1 MRGAAESHQWP
12 DGEKLTDRVSFMRP
26 NAIFSGREGG
36 ATLTATARDIPEDP
50 VKTTRTTLLLG
61 LALLG
66 AASAA
71 PKNPNV
77 LVALASYDWTGFD
90 PAHCNDLPCEEVLQN
105 TLETLYFPKG
115 ASTTAYSPM
124 LAADQPT
131 VSADGKT
138 YTVKLNPQ
146 AKFSDGTPVTANDV
160 KYSLTRLLAMSASD
174 GPVTKLLYP
183 LVGTNTPLTKDNAG
197 AYVTLDKAIEV
208 KDARTVVFHL
218 AQPFGPFL
226 AVLASPASAIY
237 SQAAAAKAGA
247 WDGKDASWAKFVNQP
262 LADSPFLKAP
272 PLGSGPFTLGR
283 YDSGNQVILQRN
295 DKYWRA
301 PAKLQTVVIKNVAEA
316 ATAVQ
321 LLKTGDADLIRTNG
335 YPRNVASQF
344 AGLDGVTTNLKVNS
358 LALQGF
364 FMNFNVKNAS
374 QNGYLGTGT
383 LSEKGIPADFFS
395 DVNVRRAFASS
406 FDYNSFIQAQLLGAG
421 IQTNGAL
428 VKGLLGYTALHFPYS
443 RPSALASFKK
453 AYGGKLWTAGF
464 TVPVF
469 WNSGNETR
477 HQAALVFKR
486 NIESLNPKFHVD
498 VREIQ
503 FSELI
508 AKANSGQLTA
518 YFLGWSTDYAD
529 PYNVIFPWAHSQG
542 TFPKQT
548 GYKNPKVDDVITQAV
563 ATTDAKKRGELYQ
576 QAAKLA
582 YNDVAE
588 LPLYQDVG
596 YTAQRDWVKGRVLN
610 PLFGGNYYYS
620 ISKE

>member
-1 MRGAAESHQWP
+1 M
-12 DGEKLTDRVSFMRP
+12 
-26 NAIFSGREGG
+26 
-36 ATLTATARDIPEDP
+36 
-50 VKTTRTTLLLG
+50 KTTCTALLTG

-66 AASAA
+66 AAAAA

-90 PAHCNDLPCEEVLQN
+90 PAHCNDVACEEVLQN

-115 ASTTAYSPM
+115 ASTTAYSPL

-146 AKFSDGTPVTANDV
+146 AKFADGSPVTANDV

-183 LVGTNTPLTKDNAG
+183 LVGTNTPLTKDSAA
-197 AYVTLDKAIEV
+197 AYATLDKAIEAR
-208 KDARTVVFHL
+208 DARTVVFHL

-226 AVLASPASAIY
+226 AVLASPAAVIY
-237 SQAAAAKAGA
+237 SQAAAVKAGA
-247 WDGKDASWAKFVNQP
+247 WDGKDGSWAKFVNQP
-262 LADSPFLKAP
+262 LADSPYLKAP
-272 PLGSGPFTLGR
+272 PLGSGPFNFGR
-283 YDSGNQVILQRN
+283 YDSGNQIVLQRS
-295 DKYWRA
+295 DGYWR
-301 PAKLQTVVIKNVAEA
+301 PLAKLQTVVIKNTPEA

-335 YPRNVASQF
+335 YPRNVAAQF
-344 AGLDGVTTNLKVNS
+344 AALPGVTTNLKVNS

-364 FMNFNVKNAS
+364 FMNFGVKNAAA
-374 QNGYLGTGT
+374 NGYLGSGT
-383 LSEKGIPADFFS
+383 LSEKSVPADFFA
-395 DVNVRRAFASS
+395 DVNVRKGFASS
-406 FDYNSFIQAQLLGAG
+406 FDYNTFIRSQLLGAG

-443 RPSALASFKK
+443 RPSAIASFKK
-453 AYGGKLWTAGF
+453 AAGGKLWNTGF
-464 TVPVF
+464 TVPIF

-477 HQAALVFKR
+477 HQAALLFKR
-486 NIESLNPKFHVD
+486 SIESLNPRFHVD

-508 AKANSGQLTA
+508 AKAGSGQLTA

-529 PYNVIFPWAHSQG
+529 PYNVVFPWTHSAG

-548 GYKNPKVDDVITQAV
+548 GYKNAKVDDVITQAV
-563 ATTDAKKRGELYQ
+563 ATTDPKRRGDLYQ

-582 YNDVAE
+582 YADVAE

-596 YTAQRDWVKGRVLN
+596 YTAQRDWVKGRILN
-610 PLFGGNYYYS
+610 PLFGGNYYYT